1 MDVDHDAIRKRK
13 PPGPP
18 PGPPPQLSDS
28 EDEEYDP
35 EKGITVKKK
44 MLRCLFLGIFREI
57 YYFICKLN
65 FFFILVY

>member
-1 MDVDHDAIRKRK
+1 MMEVDPDVIKKRK

-35 EKGITVKKK
+35 EKGKLMIFGSV
-44 MLRCLFLGIFREI
+44 MDLG
-57 YYFICKLN
+57 
-65 FFFILVY
+65 

>member
-1 MDVDHDAIRKRK
+1 MDVDHDAIKKRK

-44 MLRCLFLGIFREI
+44 NAQMFIFRDFQRNLLL
-57 YYFICKLN
+57 YM
-65 FFFILVY
+65 